1 MQRIY
6 SIQFTPVQWRNVEV
20 SIEKNIPEQKN
31 GIDCGVFL
39 CEYAE
44 NLARKSKF
52 QFTQHDTKF
61 IRERMKIEIS
71 LMALIQDPLNM

>member
-1 MQRIY
+1 MEL
-6 SIQFTPVQWRNVEV
+6 N
-20 SIEKNIPEQKN
+20 
-31 GIDCGVFL
+31 CGVFL

-61 IRERMKIEIS
+61 ITERMKIEIS

>member
-1 MQRIY
+1 MLKSQLK
-6 SIQFTPVQWRNVEV
+6 
-20 SIEKNIPEQKN
+20 KNIPEQKN

-52 QFTQHDTKF
+52 QFTQNNMEF
-61 IRERMKIEIS
+61 ITECMKTEIS
-71 LMALIQDPLNM
+71 LTALIQDPLNM

>member
-1 MQRIY
+1 MDTAFNSPLSNGEMLKSQLK
-6 SIQFTPVQWRNVEV
+6 Q
-20 SIEKNIPEQKN
+20 NIPEQKN

-44 NLARKSKF
+44 NLAPKSKF
-52 QFTQHDTKF
+52 QFTQQDTEF
-61 IRERMKIEIS
+61 IRECIKTEIS

>member
-1 MQRIY
+1 M
-6 SIQFTPVQWRNVEV
+6 
-20 SIEKNIPEQKN
+20 
-31 GIDCGVFL
+31 FL

-52 QFTQHDTKF
+52 QFTQNDMEF
-61 IRERMKIEIS
+61 IRERMKTEIS